1 MYRLTVFIFCL
12 FCFPVLFVFLLYLV
26 FLVLLIFC
34 FYFCLFYFPSN
45 LSPVIILPPTSTVPQ
60 ASPVLDLALYRRTY
74 THKHTRTQTHLH
86 HDKLKMLE
94 FRGIYFIH
102 HI

>member
-45 LSPVIILPPTSTVPQ
+45 LSPVILPPTSTVPQ

-74 THKHTRTQTHLH
+74 THKHRRTQTHLH